1 MDSAVR
7 TGGVPGAAPG
17 ALCPWP
23 NVSHRHDG
31 ACNGSYAQPVPE
43 EARALFTELFARARR
58 AHGMVA
64 FEQDFVADNTLRFGW
79 RRQLGAAAQW
89 LSGLA
94 AAAAATRT
102 PVQLC
107 LATAA
112 AAPTLTLTLTLT
124 PTLTPTPTLT
134 HASQVQLCLATASDL
149 MHSLAS
155 PWVTQARA
163 ITSQRSMRGDN

>member
-1 MDSAVR
+1 MLYMPYFCASAATRHPQTRFAVDSAVR
-7 TGGVPGAAPG
+7 TGGVPGAAPS

-107 LATAA
+107 LATA
-112 AAPTLTLTLTLT
+112 
-124 PTLTPTPTLT
+124 
-134 HASQVQLCLATASDL
+134 SDL

-155 PWVTQARA
+155 PWVTQA
-163 ITSQRSMRGDN
+163 G